1 MGIPDVPSNW
11 IIKDQIIHDWISDG
25 PVQLECYEFQITV
38 ASFKLKT
45 MDFETQQVDI
55 IHFKGSDCD
64 LVNVSSN
71 NLCHQGSFEALHKC
85 L

>member
-1 MGIPDVPSNW
+1 
-11 IIKDQIIHDWISDG
+11 
-25 PVQLECYEFQITV
+25 
-38 ASFKLKT
+38 

-71 NLCHQGSFEALHKC
+71 TYATRVRLKPYISAYSLLACKHDKASSC
-85 L
+85 LLF